1 MTGAALEPTLG
12 SQKAVAGL
20 AEFTEVS
27 SDILIVRSNKIAGR
41 VEMSDISGPILW
53 SDTLEDYFRAT
64 AERAHG
70 LSWIHKRSE
79 ARYSGLRNYIDL
91 PVIILGV
98 LNGATSVG
106 SGSLFD
112 DPKMASIAVGIVAI
126 IGAIL
131 STISSYFKWAARAE
145 AHRIASIQYG
155 KLNRW
160 LAVQLG
166 LPRAERLTAAEVWKY
181 CKQEYDR
188 LVEISPIVPPEVI
201 AEFQSKFNKP
211 QYKNISR
218 PIETNGLEA
227 VIVNRGEE
235 SGIELV
241 LSPTP
246 VDDK

>member
-1 MTGAALEPTLG
+1 
-12 SQKAVAGL
+12 
-20 AEFTEVS
+20 
-27 SDILIVRSNKIAGR
+27 
-41 VEMSDISGPILW
+41 MSDITKPIEW
-53 SDTLEDYFRAT
+53 SDKLEDYFKAT

-98 LNGATSVG
+98 INGATSVG
-106 SGSLFD
+106 SGALFE
-112 DPKMASIAVGIVAI
+112 DPRMASIAVGAVAI

-145 AHRIASIQYG
+145 AHRIVAIQYG
-155 KLNRW
+155 KLHRW

-166 LPRAERLTAAEVWKY
+166 LTRDERLRADEVLKY

-188 LVEISPIVPPEVI
+188 LAEISPIVPPEIV
-201 AEFQSKFNKP
+201 AEFQARFNKAD
-211 QYKNISR
+211 YKGIAR

-227 VIVNRGEE
+227 VSVNRTEDT
-235 SGIELV
+235 GIELV
-241 LSPTP
+241 ISPPLS
-246 VDDK
+246 DKV